1 MTAPTPDLI
10 EVAKGDM
17 YREADLW
24 DKQAGRLADF
34 AFQADQSTIDHYD
47 VFLFNAFLTNYNEV
61 CRVFARLCTQ
71 GELVTREI
79 AGTLRTVASI
89 YAEADNGLR
98 TQYDR
103 Y

>member
-24 DKQAGRLADF
+24 DRQAGRLADF
-34 AFQADQSTIDHYD
+34 AFQAGQSIIVHYD
-47 VFLFNAFLTNYNEV
+47 VILFNAFLTNYNDV

-71 GELVTREI
+71 GGLVTREI
-79 AGTLRTVASI
+79 AGTLRTVASV
-89 YAEADNGLR
+89 YGEADDGLR
-98 TQYDR
+98 VQYERD
-103 Y
+103 